1 MSEIVQSYEDIVS
14 IDKRIQ
20 ALNQEV
26 THINKIIK
34 HYNEYK
40 KCLSA
45 DLGFVWC
52 CTGNSCV
59 LDRACNHDNRFCIK
73 LGIGGNGKRSVCY
86 GK

>member
-1 MSEIVQSYEDIVS
+1 MSEPKFDYEDIIS

-40 KCLSA
+40 KCLSENP
-45 DLGFVWC
+45 DQTFLEYI
-52 CTGNSCV
+52 
-59 LDRACNHDNRFCIK
+59 LIK
-73 LGIGGNGKRSVCY
+73 KESFSEERTMLISKRNKIIEKYQEV
-86 GK
+86 

>member
-1 MSEIVQSYEDIVS
+1 MSEAVQNYEDIVS

-40 KCLSA
+40 KCLSENP
-45 DLGFVWC
+45 DQTFLEYILLKKESFSEER
-52 CTGNSCV
+52 TMLISRRNKIIEKYQEGN
-59 LDRACNHDNRFCIK
+59 
-73 LGIGGNGKRSVCY
+73 
-86 GK
+86 

>member
-1 MSEIVQSYEDIVS
+1 MNSPSLDYEDIVS

-40 KCLSA
+40 KCLSENP
-45 DLGFVWC
+45 DQTFLEYILLKKESFSEER
-52 CTGNSCV
+52 TMLIN
-59 LDRACNHDNRFCIK
+59 
-73 LGIGGNGKRSVCY
+73 KRNKIIEKYQEV
-86 GK
+86 

>member
-1 MSEIVQSYEDIVS
+1 MSEPKFDYEDIVS

-40 KCLSA
+40 KCLAENPDQTFLEYILLKKESFSEERTM
-45 DLGFVWC
+45 LISKRNKIIEKYQE
-52 CTGNSCV
+52 GN
-59 LDRACNHDNRFCIK
+59 
-73 LGIGGNGKRSVCY
+73 
-86 GK
+86 

>member
-1 MSEIVQSYEDIVS
+1 MSEAVQNYEDLVS

-40 KCLSA
+40 KCLSENP
-45 DLGFVWC
+45 DQTFLEYILLKKESFSEER
-52 CTGNSCV
+52 TMLIS
-59 LDRACNHDNRFCIK
+59 
-73 LGIGGNGKRSVCY
+73 KRNKIIEKYQEV
-86 GK
+86 

>member
-1 MSEIVQSYEDIVS
+1 MSNPKFDYEDIVS

-40 KCLSA
+40 KCLAENPDQTFLEYILLKKESFSEERTM
-45 DLGFVWC
+45 LI
-52 CTGNSCV
+52 S
-59 LDRACNHDNRFCIK
+59 
-73 LGIGGNGKRSVCY
+73 KRNKIIEKYQEV
-86 GK
+86 

>member
-1 MSEIVQSYEDIVS
+1 MSSPKLDYEDIVS

-40 KCLSA
+40 KCLAENPDQTFLEYILLKKESFSEERTM
-45 DLGFVWC
+45 LISKRNKIIEKYQE
-52 CTGNSCV
+52 GN
-59 LDRACNHDNRFCIK
+59 
-73 LGIGGNGKRSVCY
+73 
-86 GK
+86 

>member
-1 MSEIVQSYEDIVS
+1 MSETVQNYEDIVS

-40 KCLSA
+40 KCLSENP
-45 DLGFVWC
+45 DQTFLEYILLKKESFSEER
-52 CTGNSCV
+52 TMLIS
-59 LDRACNHDNRFCIK
+59 
-73 LGIGGNGKRSVCY
+73 KRNKIIEKYQEV
-86 GK
+86 

>member
-1 MSEIVQSYEDIVS
+1 MSEAVQNYEDIVS

-40 KCLSA
+40 KCLSENP
-45 DLGFVWC
+45 DQTFLEYILLKKESFSEER
-52 CTGNSCV
+52 TMLIS
-59 LDRACNHDNRFCIK
+59 
-73 LGIGGNGKRSVCY
+73 KRNKIIEKYQEVN
-86 GK
+86 

>member
-1 MSEIVQSYEDIVS
+1 MNEAVQNYEDIVS

-40 KCLSA
+40 KCLSENP
-45 DLGFVWC
+45 DQTFLEYIILKKESFSEER
-52 CTGNSCV
+52 TMLISKRNKIIEKYQEGN
-59 LDRACNHDNRFCIK
+59 
-73 LGIGGNGKRSVCY
+73 
-86 GK
+86 

>member
-1 MSEIVQSYEDIVS
+1 MSEPKFDYEDIVS

-40 KCLSA
+40 KCLSENP
-45 DLGFVWC
+45 DQTFLEYILLKKESFSEER
-52 CTGNSCV
+52 TMLISKRNKIIEKYQEGN
-59 LDRACNHDNRFCIK
+59 
-73 LGIGGNGKRSVCY
+73 
-86 GK
+86 

>member
-1 MSEIVQSYEDIVS
+1 MSNPEIDYEDIVS

-40 KCLSA
+40 KCLSENP
-45 DLGFVWC
+45 DQTFLEYILLKKESFSEER
-52 CTGNSCV
+52 TMLIS
-59 LDRACNHDNRFCIK
+59 
-73 LGIGGNGKRSVCY
+73 KRNKIIEKY
-86 GK
+86 QEA

>member
-1 MSEIVQSYEDIVS
+1 MNSPSLDYEDIVS

-40 KCLSA
+40 KCLAENPDQTFLEYILLKKESFSEERTM
-45 DLGFVWC
+45 LI
-52 CTGNSCV
+52 S
-59 LDRACNHDNRFCIK
+59 
-73 LGIGGNGKRSVCY
+73 KRNKIIEKYQEV
-86 GK
+86 

>member
-1 MSEIVQSYEDIVS
+1 MNSPTLDYEDIVS

-40 KCLSA
+40 KCLAENPDQTFLEYILLKKESFSEERTM
-45 DLGFVWC
+45 LISKRNKIIEKYQE
-52 CTGNSCV
+52 GN
-59 LDRACNHDNRFCIK
+59 
-73 LGIGGNGKRSVCY
+73 
-86 GK
+86 

>member
-1 MSEIVQSYEDIVS
+1 MNEIRQNYEDIIS

-40 KCLSA
+40 KCLSENP
-45 DLGFVWC
+45 DQTFLEYILLKKESFSEER
-52 CTGNSCV
+52 TMLIS
-59 LDRACNHDNRFCIK
+59 
-73 LGIGGNGKRSVCY
+73 KRNKIIEKYQEVN
-86 GK
+86 

>member
-1 MSEIVQSYEDIVS
+1 MSELKFDYEDIVS

-40 KCLSA
+40 KCLAENPDQTFLEYILLKKESFSEERTM
-45 DLGFVWC
+45 LFSKRNKIIEKYQE
-52 CTGNSCV
+52 GN
-59 LDRACNHDNRFCIK
+59 
-73 LGIGGNGKRSVCY
+73 
-86 GK
+86 

>member
-1 MSEIVQSYEDIVS
+1 MSEPKFDYEDIVS

-40 KCLSA
+40 KCLSENP
-45 DLGFVWC
+45 DQTFLEYILLKKESFSEER
-52 CTGNSCV
+52 TMLISKRNKIIEKYQEGNT
-59 LDRACNHDNRFCIK
+59 
-73 LGIGGNGKRSVCY
+73 
-86 GK
+86 

>member
-1 MSEIVQSYEDIVS
+1 MSEIVQNYEDIVS

-40 KCLSA
+40 KCLAENPDQTFLEYILLKKESFSEERTM
-45 DLGFVWC
+45 LISKRNKIIEKYQE
-52 CTGNSCV
+52 GN
-59 LDRACNHDNRFCIK
+59 
-73 LGIGGNGKRSVCY
+73 
-86 GK
+86 